1 MVIKLW
7 LPLWVFVLFSCKGYG
22 LGTAEIIFVRGKV
35 EICSA
40 SMQFVQVAKKG
51 DSISAKQGIRTYVD
65 GLLILQLEDSSII
78 KIDPNSVILV
88 ETLIK
93 KDHNKLKGHFG
104 LQINAGAV
112 IIHARKSNYPRIDRN
127 QPLFEVRYLDTVIEL
142 NKGKLLAGVDL
153 TNNNLW
159 VSVKEGQA
167 KIINF
172 VWGKYVD
179 LKFGYSVWVEL
190 GQLLSMPGKY
200 AWPLR
205 LNWQM
210 NPEKNARL
218 QSNFY
223 ALEITRQDEWKDHK
237 QSSRSG
243 ENSRFSTISAKRMK
257 ELHYKKIQT
266 EELFTKFNQQT
277 KPEKISILS
286 DEKSSDSNKKLQSSR
301 QQGILDFN

>member
-210 NPEKNARL
+210 NPEKNAAVGILKLAFPSSNEAGKIVLARERIITL
-218 QSNFY
+218 TIQYETKRTSNF
-223 ALEITRQDEWKDHK
+223 LSI
-237 QSSRSG
+237 
-243 ENSRFSTISAKRMK
+243 
-257 ELHYKKIQT
+257 
-266 EELFTKFNQQT
+266 
-277 KPEKISILS
+277 ILS
-286 DEKSSDSNKKLQSSR
+286 PPQILNANFRIEVMCVFVKSIGIISR
-301 QQGILDFN
+301 WGS